1 MLTSGYQEGSFSSQ
15 INDFR
20 IKVSQLVNENA
31 RLKGELQLL
40 QQEISKLRE
49 QSKTDCLQHTHIEK
63 QTNETATA
71 TDNTTKLTKSKK

>member
-31 RLKGELQLL
+31 RLKGELQHL

-49 QSKTDCLQHTHIEK
+49 QSKTDCLQHTYIEE
-63 QTNETATA
+63 QINETTS
-71 TDNTTKLTKSKK
+71 DNTTKTTKSKK

>member
-49 QSKTDCLQHTHIEK
+49 QSKTDCLQHTYIEE
-63 QTNETATA
+63 QINETTS
-71 TDNTTKLTKSKK
+71 DNTTKTTKSKK

>member
-31 RLKGELQLL
+31 RLKSELLYL

-49 QSKTDCLQHTHIEK
+49 QSKTDCLQHTHIE
-63 QTNETATA
+63 QQENETTN
-71 TDNTTKLTKSKK
+71 NTTTKKSKK

>member
-31 RLKGELQLL
+31 RLKSELQFL

-49 QSKTDCLQHTHIEK
+49 QSKTDCSQYTHIEN
-63 QTNETATA
+63 QINETT
-71 TDNTTKLTKSKK
+71 TDNTTKTTKSKK

>member
-31 RLKGELQLL
+31 RLKSELQLL

-63 QTNETATA
+63 QTNETAT
-71 TDNTTKLTKSKK
+71 DNTTKTTKSKK

>member
-31 RLKGELQLL
+31 RLKSELQLL

-49 QSKTDCLQHTHIEK
+49 QSKTECSQHTYIEE
-63 QTNETATA
+63 QINETTS
-71 TDNTTKLTKSKK
+71 NTTKTTKSKK

>member
-31 RLKGELQLL
+31 RLKGELQFL

-49 QSKTDCLQHTHIEK
+49 QSKTDCLQHTYIEE
-63 QTNETATA
+63 QINETTS
-71 TDNTTKLTKSKK
+71 DNTTKTTKSKK